1 MNRHN
6 HPFLFRMLFL
16 SFLVMLCAFVVNV
29 PVQAQQKPP
38 KPITVTVAKMY
49 NLDFGSFCAGNG
61 IGTNVIVDAYGNR
74 TRTGNIMLLGSF
86 SSAAL
91 FIISAIPGTFIS
103 ILDMGNTTLTGPGGA
118 TLTLRMGDSYPPSP
132 FIATGN
138 FTPVSIGGRLIVGS
152 SQATPGGVYN
162 GDLNVIFI
170 QE

>member
-1 MNRHN
+1 
-6 HPFLFRMLFL
+6 MLYL
-16 SFLVMLCAFVVNV
+16 SFLVMLFAFVFDVS
-29 PVQAQQKPP
+29 VQAQQKPP

-74 TRTGNIMLLGSF
+74 TKTGNIILLGSF

-91 FIISAIPGTFIS
+91 FIITAIPGTFIS
-103 ILDMGNTTLTGPGGA
+103 ILDLGDTILTGPGGA

-132 FIATGN
+132 FIATGDY
-138 FTPVSIGGRLIVGS
+138 TPVSIGGRLMVPS
-152 SQATPGGVYN
+152 AQATPGGVYN